1 MHSKVPIRYLAAMPA
16 VSVALTDDGMNEV
29 RAAR

>member
-1 MHSKVPIRYLAAMPA
+1 MHRKVPIRYLAVMPS
-16 VSVALTDDGMNEV
+16 VNVALTDDGMNEV